1 MIMPGYMYVY
11 CVLYSLYSIS
21 LSSQVKN
28 CVDLT
33 VTNFPNCRAEIHD
46 VVLFLDNQH

>member
-1 MIMPGYMYVY
+1 MSMPGYIYVY
-11 CVLYSLYSIS
+11 SVLYSIS

-33 VTNFPNCRAEIHD
+33 VTNFDNCRAEIHD
-46 VVLFLDNQH
+46 VVFLDDQIT

>member
-1 MIMPGYMYVY
+1 MSMPGYIYVY
-11 CVLYSLYSIS
+11 SVLYSIS

-46 VVLFLDNQH
+46 MVLFLDNQIT